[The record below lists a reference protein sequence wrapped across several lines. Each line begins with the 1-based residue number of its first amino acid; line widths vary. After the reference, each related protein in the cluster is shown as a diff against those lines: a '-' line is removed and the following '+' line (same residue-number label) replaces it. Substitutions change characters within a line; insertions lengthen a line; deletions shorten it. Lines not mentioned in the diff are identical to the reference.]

1 MDVFCE
7 KISPYLNVKERIE
20 MIRVILGDKGS
31 GKTKRLIDLT
41 NDALKSEHGNI
52 LFIDD
57 DKRYMYDLR
66 HEIRFVDASEY
77 PVAYKCTANEFLAFI
92 CGMLSADFDLSLIAV
107 DAFKKLVRTP
117 LQDLEMENF
126 FEKLEHLG
134 EAHHC
139 SFVLSI
145 SASDEEVPEFIR
157 KYVV

>member
-1 MDVFCE
+1 
-7 KISPYLNVKERIE
+7 

-41 NDALKSEHGNI
+41 NEALKSEHGNI
-52 LFIDD
+52 IFIDD

-77 PVAYKCTANEFLAFI
+77 PVAYKCAAGEFLAFV

-107 DAFKKLVRTP
+107 DAFKKLVKTP
-117 LQDLEMENF
+117 LNDVEMERF
-126 FEKLEHLG
+126 FENLERLS
-134 EAHHC
+134 ETHHC

-145 SASDEEVPEFIR
+145 SAPEDEVPEFIR
-157 KYVV
+157 KYTA

>member
-1 MDVFCE
+1 
-7 KISPYLNVKERIE
+7 

-31 GKTKRLIDLT
+31 GKTKRLIDIT

-77 PVAYKCTANEFLAFI
+77 PVAYKCRASEFLAFL
-92 CGMLSADFDLSLIAV
+92 CGMLSADFDLSMICV
-107 DAFKKLVRTP
+107 DAFKKLVKTP
-117 LQDLEMENF
+117 LDDAEMDDF
-126 FEKLEHLG
+126 FEKLDRIS

-145 SASDEEVPEFIR
+145 SASEDEVPEYIR
-157 KYVV
+157 KYAE

>member
-1 MDVFCE
+1 
-7 KISPYLNVKERIE
+7 

-77 PVAYKCTANEFLAFI
+77 PVAYKCTANEFLAFVS
-92 CGMLSADFDLSLIAV
+92 GMLSADFDLSLIAV
-107 DAFKKLVRTP
+107 DAFKKLGKTP
-117 LQDLEMENF
+117 LDAPEMEKFFESLEMISN
-126 FEKLEHLG
+126 
-134 EAHHC
+134 AHKC

-145 SASDEEVPEFIR
+145 SSPEEEVPEYIR
-157 KYVV
+157 KYTV

>member
-1 MDVFCE
+1 
-7 KISPYLNVKERIE
+7 
-20 MIRVILGDKGS
+20 MIQVILGDKGS

-52 LFIDD
+52 IFVDD

-77 PVAYKCTANEFLAFI
+77 PVAYKCTASEFLAFL

-107 DAFKKLVRTP
+107 DAFKKLVKTP
-117 LQDLEMENF
+117 LQDIEMEKF
-126 FEKLEHLG
+126 FEDLEKLSN
-134 EAHHC
+134 AHKC

-145 SASDEEVPEFIR
+145 SVSEDEVPEFIR
-157 KYVV
+157 KYTA

>member
-1 MDVFCE
+1 
-7 KISPYLNVKERIE
+7 

-31 GKTKRLIDLT
+31 GKTKRLIDMT
-41 NDALKSEHGNI
+41 NEALKSEHGNI

-77 PVAYKCTANEFLAFI
+77 PVAYKCKAGEFLAFI
-92 CGMLSADFDLSLIAV
+92 CGMLSADYDLSLISV
-107 DAFKKLVRTP
+107 DAFKKLVKTP
-117 LQDLEMENF
+117 LQDTDMEIF
-126 FEKLEHLG
+126 FEKLERLG

-145 SASDEEVPEFIR
+145 SVPEDEVPDYIR
-157 KYVV
+157 KYAG

>member
-1 MDVFCE
+1 
-7 KISPYLNVKERIE
+7 
-20 MIRVILGDKGS
+20 MIQVILGDKGS

-77 PVAYKCTANEFLAFI
+77 PVAYKCQAGEFLAFI

-107 DAFKKLVRTP
+107 DAFKKLVKTP
-117 LQDLEMENF
+117 LDDNAMEDF
-126 FEKLEHLG
+126 FEKLDRLS

-139 SFVLSI
+139 NFVISI
-145 SASDEEVPEFIR
+145 SAAESDVPEYIR